1 MNNLNNKNIEL
12 TRQMDE
18 ERENN
23 MNFLENLRNL
33 RLKEFGN

>member
-1 MNNLNNKNIEL
+1 
-12 TRQMDE
+12 MDE